1 MVKSSDQ
8 ILILMQN
15 TACSENILF
24 NLPARV
30 ALLRS
35 FDFWH
40 GYDFYKNDRKAYY
53 FSQIILNPKYFDQ
66 TDKSIAEKLFI
77 SEKSVQNYRKE
88 FKVKFLHEYQQAS
101 TLDSDTL
108 LSIDN
113 AFFQFYGSN
122 GFSSFIKNEK
132 SLSFSSRVLRY
143 FSDIDLQKIK

>member
-40 GYDFYKNDRKAYY
+40 GYNFYKNDRKAYY

-113 AFFQFYGSN
+113 AF
-122 GFSSFIKNEK
+122 SSFTVQTVFHLSSKTK
-132 SLSFSSRVLRY
+132 SLSASVRASCAIFLILIYKR
-143 FSDIDLQKIK
+143 